1 MGEKQQ
7 QLTAT
12 MGKGQNEGGFSEDQL
27 QMYKDC
33 FKLMDINKDGQLD
46 KNDLRGAFDNV
57 GVLMSEGELDGL
69 LGEIGGA
76 CTYDNMVKMFQ
87 EKMAGDGNDSDDLIV
102 QAFKAYDNEG
112 KIDSKMFTHALMT
125 WGDKMTKAEIDDI
138 FGEFEIDEDYMIKS
152 KDVIGLFVAVKEEEK
167 KEEAPPPVVEEAPA
181 EEDEGEAR
189 RRRRRRPLSKWLFQ
203 YLNEASNNPGLPSA
217 SCTIVHLSDGEP
229 KQFLRPTSA
238 RLSLHS

>member
-1 MGEKQQ
+1 MGSCFLTCGTAEQ
-7 QLTAT
+7 QLK
-12 MGKGQNEGGFSEDQL
+12 MGKGQNEGGFSEEQL

-33 FKLMDINKDGQLD
+33 FKLMDINKDGTLD

-102 QAFKAYDNEG
+102 QAFKAYDQEG
-112 KIDSKMFTHALMT
+112 KIDSKMFTHALKT
-125 WGDKMTKAEIDDI
+125 WGDKMTDV
-138 FGEFEIDEDYMIKS
+138 EIDEDYMIKT
-152 KDVIGLFVAVKEEEK
+152 KDVVGLFVAVKEEEK

-181 EEDEGEAR
+181 EEDEGEA
-189 RRRRRRPLSKWLFQ
+189 KKKKKKKKK
-203 YLNEASNNPGLPSA
+203 AA
-217 SCTIVHLSDGEP
+217 
-229 KQFLRPTSA
+229 K
-238 RLSLHS
+238 